1 MINLIVFTTTI
12 PHCIY
17 DNYSSLYLRQLFL
30 IVFTTTIPHCI
41 YDNYSSLYLRQ
52 LFLIVFTTTIPMI
65 LIVICSSISVFLR
78 VTLGRSDLF
87 LLTHDEVI
95 DLWDVNDKVCD
106 CPTDTKEEDIFQ
118 CSPNSA
124 VTCLRDKTTDQVGVK
139 TCHAIPPG
147 RKRRSTQFPWKGLQR
162 HRRRR
167 AVSTTMILLI
177 D

>member
-1 MINLIVFTTTI
+1 MIF
-12 PHCIY
+12 
-17 DNYSSLYLRQLFL
+17 
-30 IVFTTTIPHCI
+30 
-41 YDNYSSLYLRQ
+41 
-52 LFLIVFTTTIPMI
+52 
-65 LIVICSSISVFLR
+65 IVICSFKSVFLR
-78 VTLGRSDLF
+78 VAVDKDDLF

-106 CPTDTKEEDIFQ
+106 CPKDTKEEGIFQ

-124 VTCLRDKTTDQVGVK
+124 VTCLRNKTTDQVGVK
-139 TCHAIPPG
+139 TCHAIPHG
-147 RKRRSTQFPWKGLQR
+147 RKRRSTQFPWKSLQR